1 MRLGEEMKT
10 KCYCAYCT
18 KHPLYGKTKD
28 IKVPTGFGTNS
39 FVNGEVGVE
48 VDCLKPIAEILDYE
62 LDAENYEY
70 PVTAYGDGIA
80 VTVFDVRGQA
90 LMANCENEDYD
101 GEKQF

>member
-1 MRLGEEMKT
+1 MKT

-18 KHPLYGKTKD
+18 KHPLYGKTSA

-39 FVNGEVGVE
+39 FVSGNAGVE

-70 PVTAYGDGIA
+70 PATAYGDGMA
-80 VTVFDVRGQA
+80 VTVFDARGQS
-90 LMANCENEDYD
+90 LTANCENEDYD
-101 GEKQF
+101 GERQWAE

>member
-1 MRLGEEMKT
+1 MKT

-28 IKVPTGFGTNS
+28 IIVPTGYGVDRFVFGLA
-39 FVNGEVGVE
+39 GKE

-70 PVTAYGDGIA
+70 PATAYADGIA
-80 VTVFDVRGQA
+80 VTVFDVRGQS
-90 LMANCENEDYD
+90 LIANCENEDYD
-101 GEKQF
+101 GERQWAE